1 MDELLASIAER
12 LTSHPPA
19 SPPPLVGIDGAGGA
33 GKSTHATCLITRL
46 EVLGIEA
53 PTVHVA
59 TRRT

>member
-19 SPPPLVGIDGAGGA
+19 RPPLVGIDGAGGA